1 MSNNTRD
8 LKRRLTKTGSACGN
22 EDSTVR
28 CFVVLCFTLT
38 MLNTMAIVMLCW
50 LLQNVQNQL
59 KRTYSALLALHA
71 S

>member
-1 MSNNTRD
+1 MSNNAWD

-59 KRTYSALLALHA
+59 KRTYSDLLALHA